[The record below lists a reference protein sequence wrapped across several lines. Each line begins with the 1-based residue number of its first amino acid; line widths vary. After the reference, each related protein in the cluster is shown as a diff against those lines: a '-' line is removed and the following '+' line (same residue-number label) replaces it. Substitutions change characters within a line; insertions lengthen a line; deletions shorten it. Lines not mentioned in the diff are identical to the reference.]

1 MTEPD
6 RLTFADRQPPR
17 WRLIYLVAYGS
28 LVPLA
33 ALALLL
39 WWPQAPAR
47 AALGLAL
54 TSYSAMLASFIGGFH
69 WGIGLRYMATTS
81 EMPTFHFVWGAIAAF
96 GGWFGV
102 LMTPAAGMPFL
113 ALMFVVCYLV
123 DHRTWDRAGLSE
135 GLTLRFHGTV
145 VAVLSCLIGAAG
157 SM

>member
-1 MTEPD
+1 MLPASS
-6 RLTFADRQPPR
+6 RAFIR
-17 WRLIYLVAYGS
+17 VCAYVGM
-28 LVPLA
+28 VPLA
-33 ALALLL
+33 LL
-39 WWPQAPAR
+39 
-47 AALGLAL
+47 AALMWLVNEPSAHGFVAIAL
-54 TSYSAMLASFIGGFH
+54 TSCAGLLVAFMGGVH
-69 WGIGLRYMATTS
+69 WGIGLRTGLEA
-81 EMPTFHFVWGAIAAF
+81 PKFHFVWGAIAAF

-135 GLTLRFHGTV
+135 WLTLRFHGTV